1 MKKIKLGIV
10 MDDIRYI
17 RVMHDSTLRMMLEA
31 QSRGWELYY
40 MQAQDLSLENGNPAA
55 LMKKISVMLNKDKW
69 FSIENETKQNLNSLH
84 VILMRKDPP
93 IDLSYFYLTYILE
106 QAERHGVPVINRPS
120 SLREV
125 NEKLFTSWF
134 SEFCPK
140 TLVSSHQA
148 ELKGFLRQVKKAVI
162 KPLNAMGGH
171 SIFLLDETDLNCN
184 VILETMTNHGKQMV
198 MMQQY
203 IDEIKNGDKRIL
215 IIDGKVIPYAVTRI
229 AGEDDFRGNVMSGA
243 SVEIKKLSAKDKA
256 ICRTIAPLLK
266 KKGLL
271 LAGIDIIGD
280 YLTEINVTSPGCLTE
295 IDDET
300 DISATKIF
308 IDAIEKHA
316 GNNYKDKL

>member
-1 MKKIKLGIV
+1 M
-10 MDDIRYI
+10 
-17 RVMHDSTLRMMLEA
+17 
-31 QSRGWELYY
+31 
-40 MQAQDLSLENGNPAA
+40 
-55 LMKKISVMLNKDKW
+55 
-69 FSIENETKQNLNSLH
+69 
-84 VILMRKDPP
+84 
-93 IDLSYFYLTYILE
+93 
-106 QAERHGVPVINRPS
+106 
-120 SLREV
+120 
-125 NEKLFTSWF
+125 
-134 SEFCPK
+134 
-140 TLVSSHQA
+140 
-148 ELKGFLRQVKKAVI
+148 KKAVI

-308 IDAIEKHA
+308 IDAIKKGIVLFGQEKFIRFVKE
-316 GNNYKDKL
+316 GYTK